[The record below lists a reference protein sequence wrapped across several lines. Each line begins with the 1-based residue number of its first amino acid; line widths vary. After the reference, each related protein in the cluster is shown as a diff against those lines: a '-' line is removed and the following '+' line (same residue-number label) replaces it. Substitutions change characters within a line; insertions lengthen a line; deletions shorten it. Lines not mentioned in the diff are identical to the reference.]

1 MIRFLLNAMRQLPK
15 GDTETAMRIVSS
27 HTRTFSNTGLLT
39 LVRLK
44 QDECRWPVSHN
55 TKALGGY
62 LFCGRQTH
70 GHSYCTK
77 HQLLNRSTRKS

>member
-1 MIRFLLNAMRQLPK
+1 MRN
-15 GDTETAMRIVSS
+15 VSS
-27 HTRTFSNTGLLT
+27 YTRTFRDTGLLP
-39 LVRLK
+39 LMRLK